1 MYSNLSHLRKKHW
14 RRLRELN
21 SGLYSISV
29 GFSFFHPLHLQLWT
43 CFFFYFLLT
52 SPITFSFSFSVV
64 VAKIVRHTFFNLSV
78 HSFSLLANMASWHDV
93 FVYVNYLVGCTFLFY
108 SFLILLYFNFNLW
121 TPLIPARCFS
131 LTCLRFDMRCIE

>member
-29 GFSFFHPLHLQLWT
+29 GFSFFHPLHLQLWA

-78 HSFSLLANMASWHDV
+78 HSFSLLANMPSWHDV
-93 FVYVNYLVGCTFLFY
+93 FVYVNYLVGYVLFY
-108 SFLILLYFNFNLW
+108 FTLFSFYCTLISIYEPPSFQ
-121 TPLIPARCFS
+121 PDAS
-131 LTCLRFDMRCIE
+131 L